1 MTQSWILVGAFLGV
15 LVCLPVLLKWL
26 KQRVPGRFADVSG
39 QSRFISA
46 LAVGPHQRVVTV
58 EVGPEGRRVWL
69 TLGVTGPTISCLH
82 TVDVDGSGAA
92 DSAGQPH
99 PGAARLTAVF
109 GPEVPKSG
117 SMV

>member
-15 LVCLPVLLKWL
+15 LVCLPMLLKWL
-26 KQRVPGRFADVSG
+26 KQRVPGRFADASG

-69 TLGVTGPTISCLH
+69 TLGVTGQTISCLH
-82 TVDVDGSGAA
+82 SVDVDGAGAA
-92 DSAGQPH
+92 SPAVQPQLDVGRLPAG
-99 PGAARLTAVF
+99 F
-109 GPEVPKSG
+109 GPEAQKSG
-117 SMV
+117 SVV

>member
-15 LVCLPVLLKWL
+15 LVCLPMLLKWL

-58 EVGPEGRRVWL
+58 EVGPEGKRVWL
-69 TLGVTGPTISCLH
+69 TLGVTGQTISCLH
-82 TVDVDGSGAA
+82 TVEVDGSAVVG
-92 DSAGQPH
+92 SAGQSQPDE
-99 PGAARLTAVF
+99 GRLSAVF
-109 GPEVPKSG
+109 GSSANKSG